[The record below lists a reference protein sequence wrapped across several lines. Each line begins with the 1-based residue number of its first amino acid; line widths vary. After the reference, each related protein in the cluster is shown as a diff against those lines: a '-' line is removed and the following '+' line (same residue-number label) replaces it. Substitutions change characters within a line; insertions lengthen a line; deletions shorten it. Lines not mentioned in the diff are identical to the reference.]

1 MCFGIPCKIE
11 KISKN
16 KATVKNG
23 GKIFDIDISLLP
35 KIKKSD
41 WILVQGDTAMKKISE
56 KEAERCLAV
65 FREFESGGKKGGV

>member
-11 KISKN
+11 KINKN

-23 GKIFDIDISLLP
+23 GKVFDIDISLLP

-41 WILVQGDTAMKKISE
+41 WILVQGNIGMKKVSE
-56 KEAERCLAV
+56 KEAKNCLAV
-65 FREFESGGKKGGV
+65 FSELEKNGGREE

>member
-23 GKIFDIDISLLP
+23 GKVFDIDTSLLP
-35 KIKKSD
+35 NSEKGD
-41 WILVQGDTAMKKISE
+41 WILVQGNIGMRKVSE
-56 KEAERCLAV
+56 KEAKSCLAALDE
-65 FREFESGGKKGGV
+65 FQNQKERREE

>member
-11 KISKN
+11 KVNKN

-35 KIKKSD
+35 KIKKGD
-41 WILVQGDTAMKKISE
+41 WILVQGDTAMRKISE

-65 FREFESGGKKGGV
+65 FREFESGRKKGGV